1 MCFVL
6 VCILILTPVPLFVN
20 VIPVITFP
28 IPVLAAGAFHLFPF
42 PRIGDFRLATL
53 EWIAEGKTGTDDS
66 LACLVSVTDT
76 PFPVHYAVQSLTYI
90 VVSVVILKRCIMSC
104 TAATAQQQYGTQ
116 INDNL
121 VHDAG
126 CFHLIICIC

>member
-1 MCFVL
+1 M
-6 VCILILTPVPLFVN
+6 VN
-20 VIPVITFP
+20 VVPVITFP
-28 IPVLAAGAFHLFPF
+28 IPVLAAGARHLFPF

-53 EWIAEGKTGTDDS
+53 EWIAEGKTRTDDG

-76 PFPVHYAVQSLTYI
+76 SFPVHYAVQSFTYI
-90 VVSVVILKRCIMSC
+90 VVSVVILKRCIMSY
-104 TAATAQQQYGTQ
+104 TASTAQQQYGTQ